1 MTLNE
6 GSKKLAEALLLP
18 INPAAVVL
26 LGIYTTVWGFW
37 VANPFWTVFTQAP
50 LYNVLATI
58 PPDLISPEVFWGT
71 IAMIC
76 GCITI
81 YGAVRR
87 SYRTLVVGAS
97 TAGWHWLM
105 ISVFYFLGDA
115 ANTGGITALIFA
127 VYGAFIYL
135 NIRVNFK
142 DRKKHPDILVHK

>member
-26 LGIYTTVWGFW
+26 LGIYTTIWGFW
-37 VANPFWTVFTQAP
+37 VANPFWTVFSQAP
-50 LYNVLATI
+50 LYDVLASI
-58 PPDLISPEVFWGT
+58 PPAVIPPEYFWGT
-71 IAMIC
+71 IAMVC

-81 YGAVRR
+81 YGAIKR
-87 SYRTLVVGAS
+87 SYRPLITGAS
-97 TAGWHWLM
+97 VAGWHWFM

-127 VYGAFIYL
+127 VYGAFVYL
-135 NIRVNFK
+135 NIKVNFK
-142 DRKKHPDILVHK
+142 ERKNSGEILRR